1 MAKNPYFLDN
11 SSEQNLIESI
21 TKETI
26 NAMGRRVYYLPR
38 QNLNKDYLFG
48 ESEVTRFKGSYSI
61 VAYVNS
67 VSGFEGQGDLITK
80 FGIDLKDR
88 IELVLSKK
96 EFQELVS
103 RVEPEINRPREGD
116 LIYFPDSDTIFEI
129 NFVEHENPFYPLG
142 KLYSYVLTC
151 ETFTYSNEDFDTDQ
165 SFIDDIESDYIE
177 SAFELYMS
185 TPTNYILGEK
195 VFHIIGN
202 GAAGPTAPVISNSDG
217 IATVYKWKP
226 ENNFLIIGNQV
237 GSFNIEAGE
246 YIYGVSSGAVGEITS
261 YGNLNINYQHN
272 PVTDK
277 SALDGVQLEEEKER
291 LDLFNFD
298 QTDPFSEGN
307 Y

>member
-185 TPTNYILGEK
+185 TPTNYILGET

>member
-11 SSEQNLIESI
+11 TSEQRLIEDI

-26 NAMGRRVYYLPR
+26 SAMGRRVYYLPR
-38 QNLNKDYLFG
+38 QNLNKDYLYG

-88 IELVLSKK
+88 VELVVSKK
-96 EFQELVS
+96 AFQELVS

-151 ETFTYSNEDFDTDQ
+151 ETFVYSNEEFDTDQ
-165 SFIDDIESDYIE
+165 SFIDDIEDEYTKR
-177 SAFELYMS
+177 AFELY
-185 TPTNYILGEK
+185 
-195 VFHIIGN
+195 H
-202 GAAGPTAPVISNSDG
+202 
-217 IATVYKWKP
+217 
-226 ENNFLIIGNQV
+226 
-237 GSFNIEAGE
+237 
-246 YIYGVSSGAVGEITS
+246 
-261 YGNLNINYQHN
+261 
-272 PVTDK
+272 
-277 SALDGVQLEEEKER
+277 
-291 LDLFNFD
+291 
-298 QTDPFSEGN
+298 
-307 Y
+307 

>member
-11 SSEQNLIESI
+11 TSEQRLIEDI

-26 NAMGRRVYYLPR
+26 SAMGRRVYYLPR
-38 QNLNKDYLFG
+38 QNLNKDYLYG

-88 IELVLSKK
+88 VELVVSKK
-96 EFQELVS
+96 AFQELVS

-151 ETFTYSNEDFDTDQ
+151 ETFVYSNEEFDTDQ
-165 SFIDDIESDYIE
+165 SFIDDIEDEYIE
-177 SAFELYMS
+177 KAFELYMN
-185 TPTNYILGEK
+185 TPTDYIVGET

-202 GAAGPTAPVISNSDG
+202 GPAGPTAPVITNSDG
-217 IATVYKWKP
+217 IATVYEWDRSKA
-226 ENNFLIIGNQV
+226 FLILGNQF

-246 YIYGVSSGAVGEITS
+246 YIYGTSSGAVGEITS
-261 YGNLNINYQHN
+261 YGNLNLNYSHN
-272 PVTDK
+272 PIK
-277 SALDGVQLEEEKER
+277 NKIALDGIDLENEKDIEN
-291 LDLFNFD
+291 LFNFD
-298 QTDPFSEGN
+298 ETDPFSEGN